1 MRRKQRRVKEQGSRV
16 KDKMA
21 KTNIVARTGNEAM
34 AEAMRQVDPDV
45 VAAYPIT
52 PATEIVQIF
61 AGYVADGLV
70 KTEFVPVE
78 SEHSAMS
85 ACIGASAAGGRTMTG
100 TSSQGLALMAEM
112 LYIASGLRLPIVL
125 ADVNRALS
133 SPLNIHCDHSDTMMV
148 KDSGWIQIFSENAQ
162 EGYDNMI
169 QAVRIAERARL
180 PVMVT
185 TDGFI
190 ISHGMERIEILSD
203 EDVKKFIG
211 EYRPEHYLLKTEDPI
226 TIGALDLPDYYFEH
240 RRQAAE
246 AMKDSKSIIVSVG
259 KDFAAKTGR
268 SYELFEKYKLDDA
281 EVAIVAMGST
291 AGTTKVVVDGLR
303 ANGMKVGLLKP
314 RVFRPFPKEEI
325 AAALKDLKAIAVMDR
340 SDSMNG
346 HEGPLCLEVKAALY
360 DNALNKILVNYIYG
374 LGGREIRTQ
383 DIEGIYKAL
392 GGILKGKPV
401 PNVNYLGVR
410 E

>member
-1 MRRKQRRVKEQGSRV
+1 MPEKRRNN
-16 KDKMA
+16 MA
-21 KTNIVARTGNEAM
+21 KANVIARTGNEAM
-34 AEAMRQVDPDV
+34 AEAMRQINPDV

-112 LYIASGLRLPIVL
+112 LYIAAGLRLPIVM

-133 SPLNIHCDHSDTMMV
+133 SPINIHCDHSDTMMV
-148 KDSGWIQIFSENAQ
+148 RDAGWIQIFSENAQ

-169 QAVRIAERARL
+169 QAIKIAETAKL
-180 PVMVT
+180 PTIVT

-190 ISHGMERIEILSD
+190 ISHGMERIEILPD

-211 EYRPEHYLLKTEDPI
+211 EYKPGHYLLNVDSPI

-240 RRQAAE
+240 RRQTAE
-246 AMKDSKSIIVSVG
+246 AMNNSKSIIENIG
-259 KDFAAKTGR
+259 KEYGEMTGR
-268 SYELFEKYKLDDA
+268 SYGLFEEYKLEGADC
-281 EVAIVAMGST
+281 AIVAMGST
-291 AGTTKVVVDGLR
+291 AGTAKVVVDDLR
-303 ANGMKVGLLKP
+303 AKGLKVGLLKP
-314 RVFRPFPKEEI
+314 RVFRPFPQDEI
-325 AAALKDLKAIAVMDR
+325 ADALKGLKAIAVMDR
-340 SDSMNG
+340 SDSLNG
-346 HEGPLCLEVKAALY
+346 CEGPLCLEVKTALF
-360 DNALNKILVNYIYG
+360 DKGLNKIVANYIYG
-374 LGGREIRTQ
+374 LGGREIGTG
-383 DIEGIYKAL
+383 DLENVYKKLIDAS
-392 GGILKGKPV
+392 KGKAIDKIT
-401 PNVNYLGVR
+401 YLGVR